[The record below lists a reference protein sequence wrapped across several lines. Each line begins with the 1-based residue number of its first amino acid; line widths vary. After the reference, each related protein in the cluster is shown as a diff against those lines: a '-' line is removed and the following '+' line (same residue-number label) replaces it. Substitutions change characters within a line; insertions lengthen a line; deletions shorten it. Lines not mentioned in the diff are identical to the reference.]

1 MNYINSIYAAGL
13 KMSTIAVYLYLEKR
27 TDKEGKCF
35 PSIRTIAKDLN
46 VSTRTIQRAIRELE
60 LNGFIRVEQRFRE
73 NMGNSSNMYFL
84 KK

>member
-35 PSIRTIAKDLN
+35 PSIRTIARDLSA
-46 VSTRTIQRAIRELE
+46 STRTVQRAIRELE
-60 LNGFIRVEQRFRE
+60 LNGFIRVEKRFRE